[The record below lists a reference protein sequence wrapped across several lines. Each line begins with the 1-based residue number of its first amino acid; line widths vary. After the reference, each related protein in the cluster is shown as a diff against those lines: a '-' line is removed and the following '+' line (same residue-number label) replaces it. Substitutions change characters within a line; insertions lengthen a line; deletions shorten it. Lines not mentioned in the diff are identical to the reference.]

1 MSDLGAAA
9 SGAASGA
16 KMGATLGSVIP
27 GIGNVVGGIAGAVLG
42 GLGGI
47 FSSGEARKA
56 RKRQR
61 KRLSNQQTR
70 LRGQIP
76 GIQAYFDELQS
87 YKKGQIARKKGK
99 AVEQFVESTV
109 GTIPTLRRKIAAT
122 GLQSGSADKLIGSTS
137 AKLQTSISNTM
148 GDIADQESDM
158 ELAMDQQRQNQLQGV
173 IDQIST
179 LQTKKDNL

>member
-1 MSDLGAAA
+1 MSDLGATATGA
-9 SGAASGA
+9 LQGAAAGA
-16 KMGATLGSVIP
+16 ALGPIGAA
-27 GIGNVVGGIAGAVLG
+27 IGGVVGGLTSLFGA
-42 GLGGI
+42 
-47 FSSGEARKA
+47 SSARKKRNRM
-56 RKRQR
+56 RK
-61 KRLSNQQTR
+61 KLSNQQKR

-87 YKKGQIARKKGK
+87 YKKGQIARKKGQ

-158 ELAMDQQRQNQLQGV
+158 ELAMNQQRQNQLQGV